1 MTAALRLVPVVD
13 ARLGGPLAMARAAA
27 VQMSDLLATA
37 RLIYSLLLAEAMDR
51 VSHVGVITA
60 IAPGRFAAA
69 INQPPVLP

>member
-1 MTAALRLVPVVD
+1 
-13 ARLGGPLAMARAAA
+13 MARAAA

-51 VSHVGVITA
+51 VPYVGVITA